1 MTELSGAKS
10 PSMSDAFIPLIALII
25 MLATAVTYFGD
36 NSSYGPNQIA
46 LLFAMGI
53 AIVIG
58 LKNGH
63 SWSGIEKA
71 IVNGI
76 SISLG
81 AILILLTVG
90 ALIGT
95 WLLSGTVP
103 TMVYYGL
110 QIIDPSWFYAATCL
124 VCGVVA
130 MSIGSSWTT
139 AATVGVAFIGIGNGF
154 EMSTSVTAGAVIS
167 GAYFGDKLSPL
178 SETTNLA
185 PAVAGSEL
193 FSHIRYMLWTTIP
206 SISIALILFLILG
219 FNHSS
224 GNLGSTDSI
233 ETLTQTLE
241 STYNITVLNLIPL
254 IVLLVLAFKKMPAFP
269 AVAIGAIVGAIWAGI
284 FQQELIITMAAE
296 IAQSSAYDTAIG
308 QGLDVK
314 AAIAAGVKG
323 SALAIE
329 NSFSSNLTIIWTSF
343 FDGVVVNTG
352 NSEIDELLS
361 RGGMSGMLN
370 TIWLVMCA
378 LSFGAVLEHLG
389 MLRKF
394 VDSILKT
401 AKSTGSLIA
410 STVATCIGTNL
421 ITADQYM
428 AIVMPGRMYKE
439 EYERRGLDPVVL
451 SRTLEDSGTITSPLI
466 PWNTCGAFMFGA
478 LALTSYDY
486 IFYCFFNLI
495 NPILALVYGFMGFKI
510 KKLVENT

>member
-1 MTELSGAKS
+1 
-10 PSMSDAFIPLIALII
+10 MSDPQSFRQPTMLDAIIPIIVLICLLIA
-25 MLATAVTYFGD
+25 AVTFFGD
-36 NSSYGPNQIA
+36 GSSSGPNQIA
-46 LLFAMGI
+46 LLLATGV
-53 AIVIG
+53 AAVIG

-63 SWSGIEKA
+63 SWHAMEKA
-71 IVNGI
+71 IIHGI

-81 AILILLTVG
+81 AVLILLAVG
-90 ALIGT
+90 SLIGT

-110 QIIDPSWFYAATCL
+110 KIIDPSWFYAATCL

-139 AATVGVAFIGIGNGF
+139 AATVGVAFIGIAGGF
-154 EMSTSVTAGAVIS
+154 ELSTSVTAGAVIS

-193 FSHIRYMLWTTIP
+193 FEHIRYMLWTTIP
-206 SISIALILFLILG
+206 SITIALILFLIIG

-224 GNLGSTDSI
+224 SDVGSTDSI
-233 ETLTQTLE
+233 VSLTNTLE
-241 STYNITVLNLIPL
+241 NTYNISAFNLVPL
-254 IVLLVLAFKKMPAFP
+254 FILLALAYKKMPAFP
-269 AVAIGAIVGAIWAGI
+269 AVAIGAIIGAVWALI
-284 FQQELIITMAAE
+284 FQQELILAMAEEGVESTRA
-296 IAQSSAYDTAIG
+296 IIMVVWTA
-308 QGLDVK
+308 
-314 AAIAAGVKG
+314 
-323 SALAIE
+323 
-329 NSFSSNLTIIWTSF
+329 F
-343 FDGVVVNTG
+343 FDGVVVETG
-352 NSEIDELLS
+352 NIEIDELLS
-361 RGGMSGMLN
+361 RGGMAGMLN
-370 TIWLVMCA
+370 TIWLVVTA
-378 LSFGAVLEHLG
+378 LSFGAILEHLG
-389 MLRKF
+389 MLKKF
-394 VDSILKT
+394 VESILAT

-439 EYERRGLDPVVL
+439 EYEKRGLEPVLL

-495 NPILALVYGFMGFKI
+495 NPILAIAYGYLGFKI
-510 KKLVENT
+510 KKIVTNP

>member
-1 MTELSGAKS
+1 
-10 PSMSDAFIPLIALII
+10 MSDHNQVKAPSFLDALIPLIALIL
-25 MLATAVTYFGD
+25 MLSASVSYFAD
-36 NSSYGPNQIA
+36 NSSFGPNQIA

-53 AIVIG
+53 AVVIG
-58 LKNGH
+58 LKNGY
-63 SWSGIEKA
+63 SWGSIEKA
-71 IVNGI
+71 IVHGI

-81 AILILLTVG
+81 AILILLAVG

-110 QIIDPSWFYAATCL
+110 QIIDPSWFYAAACL
-124 VCGVVA
+124 VCGIVA

-139 AATVGVAFIGIGNGF
+139 AATVGVAFIGIANGF

-193 FSHIRYMLWTTIP
+193 FAHIRYMLLTTIP
-206 SISIALILFLILG
+206 SISIALVLFLIIG

-224 GNLGSTDSI
+224 ANVGSTESI
-233 ETLTQTLE
+233 ESLTQTLE
-241 STYNITVLNLIPL
+241 ATYNINILNLIPL
-254 IVLLVLAFKKMPAFP
+254 AILLFLAFKKMPAFP
-269 AVAIGAIVGAIWAGI
+269 AVAIGATIGAIWAAI
-284 FQQELIITMAAE
+284 FQQELIMTMAEDGA
-296 IAQSSAYDTAIG
+296 SSLTAN
-308 QGLDVK
+308 VK
-314 AAIAAGVKG
+314 V
-323 SALAIE
+323 
-329 NSFSSNLTIIWTSF
+329 IWTAF

-361 RGGMSGMLN
+361 RGGMSSMLN

-389 MLRKF
+389 MLKKF
-394 VDSILKT
+394 VQSILAA

-421 ITADQYM
+421 VTADQYM

-439 EYERRGLDPVVL
+439 EYERRGLHPTVL

-495 NPILALVYGFMGFKI
+495 NPILAIIYGYLGFRIRKI
-510 KKLVENT
+510 SNN